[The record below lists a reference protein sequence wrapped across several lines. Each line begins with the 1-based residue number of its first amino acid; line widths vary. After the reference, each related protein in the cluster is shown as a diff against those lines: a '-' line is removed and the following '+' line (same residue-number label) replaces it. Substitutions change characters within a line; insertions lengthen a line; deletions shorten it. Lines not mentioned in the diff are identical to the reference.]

1 MIPQQHN
8 GHQLSPRHIRMLAE
22 FGRQGSTKAAAK
34 KLGIKLSTNKN
45 ELSIVY
51 AQLEVRGIAAAL
63 WTVFIEEH
71 DNG

>member
-1 MIPQQHN
+1 MIPAQHN
-8 GHQLSPRHIRMLAE
+8 GHQLSKRHIQMLAE
-22 FGRQGSTKAAAK
+22 FGRQGSTKAASK
-34 KLGIKLSTNKN
+34 KRGSKLSTFKN